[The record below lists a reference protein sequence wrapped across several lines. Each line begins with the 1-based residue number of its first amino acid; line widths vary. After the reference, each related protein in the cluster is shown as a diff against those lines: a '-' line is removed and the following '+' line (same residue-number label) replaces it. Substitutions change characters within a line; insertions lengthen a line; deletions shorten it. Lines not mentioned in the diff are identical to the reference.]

1 MAYRIRNLV
10 VRLASHPVSAIGA
23 ILSVASG
30 CVFLALAIL
39 HLFGAAGNPYADIVI
54 FVLLPALF
62 AVGLLL
68 MPLGLWLRKRRPTTA
83 MARELA
89 WPTIDLNVPHTRHT
103 VLFFAASTFVGLVAL
118 SFASQR
124 AVEYSESQQFCGQ
137 TCHQVMGPHYEAH
150 KSGLHGRVNCVECH
164 VEPGAQGFFKA
175 KLHGTNQL
183 RLAVTNRFPRPLL
196 SPLDV
201 GRPNVYTSCEQCHF
215 PDRFIGDVVKVL
227 YEFADDEANSKT
239 MLTLRLHVGGPV
251 AGTGRGT
258 GIHWHM
264 NQSNVVEYVATDDK
278 LEQIPYVRVSAPDGQ
293 IREYFAEGASASD
306 LKGRPTR
313 RMGCIDCHN
322 RPAHTFGAA
331 PERAVDAAMGAG
343 LISAEIPFIRREAVR
358 ALRAEYPD
366 QDTAFV
372 GIERAIRRAI
382 DTGKANEDELR
393 QAVAVSQAIYR
404 TNIFPSMKIAWG
416 TYPDRVGHT
425 TSQGCF
431 RCHDDSHVTKEG
443 KALGQDCETCH
454 SIE

>member
-23 ILSVASG
+23 ILAVASG

-39 HLFGAAGNPYADIVI
+39 HLFGAPGNPYGDIVI
-54 FVLLPALF
+54 FVMLPALF

-68 MPLGLWLRKRRPTTA
+68 MPVGLWLRRRRPRATA
-83 MARELA
+83 AGA
-89 WPTIDLNVPHTRHT
+89 PTWPTIDLNVPHTRRLI
-103 VLFFAASTFVGLVAL
+103 LFFTTSTFLGLVVL

-183 RLAVTNRFPRPLL
+183 RLAVTNRFPRPVL

-215 PDRFIGDVVKVL
+215 TDRFIGDVVKVV

-239 MLTLRLHVGGPV
+239 MSTLRLHVGGPV

-264 NQSNVVEYVATDDK
+264 NRSNVVEYVATDEK

-293 IREYFAEGASASD
+293 VREYFAEGASASD
-306 LKGRPTR
+306 LQGLTTR

-322 RPAHTFGAA
+322 RPAHTFGSA
-331 PERAVDAAMGAG
+331 PERAVDAAMGAE
-343 LISAEIPFIRREAVR
+343 LISAITPFVMAYLFLPEPKSGF
-358 ALRAEYPD
+358 L
-366 QDTAFV
+366 
-372 GIERAIRRAI
+372 
-382 DTGKANEDELR
+382 
-393 QAVAVSQAIYR
+393 AVAPISISSRRQKSKREIKLSE
-404 TNIFPSMKIAWG
+404 T
-416 TYPDRVGHT
+416 RVFT
-425 TSQGCF
+425 F
-431 RCHDDSHVTKEG
+431 AHV
-443 KALGQDCETCH
+443 
-454 SIE
+454 